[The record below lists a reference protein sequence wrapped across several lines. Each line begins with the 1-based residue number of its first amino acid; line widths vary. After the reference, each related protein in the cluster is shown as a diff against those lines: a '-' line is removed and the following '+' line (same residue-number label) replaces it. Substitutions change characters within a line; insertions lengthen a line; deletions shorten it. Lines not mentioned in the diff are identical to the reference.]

1 VHVPALADNRWWQ
14 GVINAALSALSESR
28 ITTGCRVSAATHPLC
43 VKAQGEGT
51 LLTPAPP
58 WQHFPPSLSRA
69 PCSGVHL
76 HSATASSSNLLSLS
90 PVAGLLQAPSSM
102 SLPFVR
108 YSVSKAVMKGEDF
121 SICLPTQ
128 PWPNS
133 SSSGAGGAAAVEAPK
148 TYGLYAVM
156 DGHNGVAAAEF
167 TAARLPGV
175 FATELSRALVVYG
188 GAVDDA
194 VAAALGATF
203 IALDREFCERCMLSG
218 CTCTVVALVGWTLSV
233 ANIGDSRAVLDTG
246 GREVRA
252 PAWAGAQLSTG
263 LWWCH
268 VGLGGATRLAFGAG
282 NRGGGA
288 ERCPLARPAAR
299 TVTYGGETRTR
310 GRGAP
315 SVPRGCAYKPRA
327 GRPRP
332 CTSHPRSWAS
342 RRAALTCT
350 HSCHGNT

>member
-1 VHVPALADNRWWQ
+1 
-14 GVINAALSALSESR
+14 
-28 ITTGCRVSAATHPLC
+28 
-43 VKAQGEGT
+43 
-51 LLTPAPP
+51 
-58 WQHFPPSLSRA
+58 
-69 PCSGVHL
+69 
-76 HSATASSSNLLSLS
+76 
-90 PVAGLLQAPSSM
+90 M

-108 YSVSKAVMKGEDF
+108 YSVSKAVKKGEDF
-121 SICLPTQ
+121 SVCLPTQ

-156 DGHNGVAAAEF
+156 DGHNGCAAAEF

-203 IALDREFCERCMLSG
+203 IALDREFCERCLLSG

-252 PAWAGAQLSTG
+252 PAWAGAQFEHWPLVDSRG
-263 LWWCH
+263 SWRGQQACF
-268 VGLGGATRLAFGAG
+268 LAAG

-299 TVTYGGETRTR
+299 SVTYGGETRTR

-315 SVPRGCAYKPRA
+315 SAPRRCAYKERA
-327 GRPRP
+327 GQPRQ
-332 CTSHPRSWAS
+332 CTSHPRAWAS
-342 RRAALTCT
+342 RRAAHTCT
-350 HSCHGNT
+350 HSCHVNT